1 MIVRRSKGATVTT
14 KDDAKAE
21 QKNTQED
28 SVDMCPYWHQV
39 ASDFA
44 SMYPAGGY
52 CIAGCHKKIKVM
64 AAKTLDEV
72 CAMHY
77 NECEGYQ
84 RVLAEDE
91 AKERKAPDSV
101 RK

>member
-1 MIVRRSKGATVTT
+1 MTT

-21 QKNTQED
+21 PKDAQD
-28 SVDMCPYWHQV
+28 AAVDMCPYWHQV

-72 CAMHY
+72 CAMRY
-77 NECEGYQ
+77 SECEGYQ

-91 AKERKAPDSV
+91 AKERKAPGSV

>member
-1 MIVRRSKGATVTT
+1 VRRSKGATVTT
-14 KDDAKAE
+14 KDDPKPQPKTTEEEA
-21 QKNTQED
+21 
-28 SVDMCPYWHQV
+28 VDMCPYWHQV

-77 NECEGYQ
+77 SECEGYQ
-84 RVLAEDE
+84 RVLAEEE

>member
-1 MIVRRSKGATVTT
+1 VTT
-14 KDDAKAE
+14 NDDAKAE
-21 QKNTQED
+21 PKSPQEEAP
-28 SVDMCPYWHQV
+28 DMCPYWHQV

-52 CIAGCHKKIKVM
+52 CIAGCHKKIKIM
-64 AAKTLDEV
+64 AGKTLDEV
-72 CAMHY
+72 CAIHY

-84 RVLAEDE
+84 RVLAEE
-91 AKERKAPDSV
+91 KTKEQKTPDSV

>member
-1 MIVRRSKGATVTT
+1 VERRSKGATVTT
-14 KDDAKAE
+14 NKHAKAE
-21 QKNTQED
+21 PKSTQEEAP
-28 SVDMCPYWHQV
+28 DMCPYWHQV
-39 ASDFA
+39 ANDFA

-64 AAKTLDEV
+64 AGKTLDEV

-77 NECEGYQ
+77 GECEGYQ
-84 RVLAEDE
+84 RVLAEEE
-91 AKERKAPDSV
+91 AKERKTPNSV

>member
-1 MIVRRSKGATVTT
+1 MNRRGKGVAVT
-14 KDDAKAE
+14 AKNE
-21 QKNTQED
+21 GKPEPKSTQED
-28 SVDMCPYWHQV
+28 APDMCPYWHQV

-77 NECEGYQ
+77 GECEGYQ
-84 RVLAEDE
+84 RVLAEED
-91 AKERKAPDSV
+91 AKKRNTPESLRK
-101 RK
+101 